1 LIPNANLSSV
11 PFRFSQ
17 KGKKTP
23 NFERKKTVAA
33 SHSPLREFSHK
44 TRAKIPIEFLYTVAT
59 LLTTNKLP
67 QFSSTNFSR
76 YSSCSLSP
84 VDPEQRSGVY
94 PGVGNLVRRYMVWA
108 DILMFQSLFAPS
120 SRT

>member
-1 LIPNANLSSV
+1 MQTLRARLYN
-11 PFRFSQ
+11 FSQ
-17 KGKKTP
+17 KEKKTQ

-44 TRAKIPIEFLYTVAT
+44 PRAKIPIEFLYTVAT

-67 QFSSTNFSR
+67 QFSPTNFSW

-84 VDPEQRSGVY
+84 VNPERRSGVN
-94 PGVGNLVRRYMVWA
+94 PGVGNFVRRYMVRA
-108 DILMFQSLFAPS
+108 YILMFRSLFAPF